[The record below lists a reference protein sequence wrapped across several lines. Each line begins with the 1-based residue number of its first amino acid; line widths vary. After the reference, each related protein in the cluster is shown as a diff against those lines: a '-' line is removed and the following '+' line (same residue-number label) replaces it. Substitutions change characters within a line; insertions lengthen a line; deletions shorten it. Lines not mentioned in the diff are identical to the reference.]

1 MHSPPKLF
9 TRRKENNHENPWTT
23 RLRTRRATE
32 TAVPYWT
39 TTKDLGRT
47 LRNHPLVVGTRS
59 NNPSTHSP
67 HSPIPLLHPLSLYR
81 PNSPTTPHT
90 HVCRLWRNRPEYLP
104 CRVPQSTAVRSN
116 LTEDATMRYLSH
128 NLWVVSDKTAGALAR
143 ATPKPTLPKPG
154 YEKLVIL
161 PDGRK
166 AWLKRTTLT
175 MLDSVKRVR
184 GWVWTVHPL

>member
-1 MHSPPKLF
+1 
-9 TRRKENNHENPWTT
+9 
-23 RLRTRRATE
+23 
-32 TAVPYWT
+32 
-39 TTKDLGRT
+39 
-47 LRNHPLVVGTRS
+47 
-59 NNPSTHSP
+59 
-67 HSPIPLLHPLSLYR
+67 
-81 PNSPTTPHT
+81 
-90 HVCRLWRNRPEYLP
+90 
-104 CRVPQSTAVRSN
+104 
-116 LTEDATMRYLSH
+116 MRYLSH